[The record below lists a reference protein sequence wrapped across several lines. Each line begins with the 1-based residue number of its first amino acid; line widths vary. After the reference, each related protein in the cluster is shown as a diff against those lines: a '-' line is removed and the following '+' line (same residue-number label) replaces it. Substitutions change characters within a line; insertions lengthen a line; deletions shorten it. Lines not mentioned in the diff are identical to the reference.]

1 MPSLVSAPF
10 TSTRDTSARPSH
22 SRAPTKLVVFVR
34 TVWLTLLPDAYS
46 SPFLSQ
52 VLVPKEHLA
61 AQTPFT
67 SA

>member
-1 MPSLVSAPF
+1 MYGPF
-10 TSTRDTSARPSH
+10 TSTRDSSARPSH